1 MTRNIRDETSID
13 ENACFESDQIKVI
26 AKAVLGKLADLRVLP
41 AMERDVEGRAGT
53 QSRHKAGH
61 SGKPVRAISIGEFY
75 VRVSK

>member
-1 MTRNIRDETSID
+1 ML
-13 ENACFESDQIKVI
+13 

-61 SGKPVRAISIGEFY
+61 GGKPVRAISIGEFY